1 MLRFA
6 PDCCDSSASLANPGN
21 SALMSMDW
29 LYGCSQVA
37 PRSRENTKK
46 DVKPWPLDVS
56 TPTIHSGPCVK
67 HYETLHSMKFLMCN
81 QLWKHLGTGQIWP
94 NRVVDLKFCGRPFR
108 FRCHQLRVFWVSE
121 ADKIIYPDE
130 SKKKPCVSTLY
141 LCSPKRQNAQHRPI
155 CLGTISPTTS
165 NDINVHT
172 CDLTAVKTWS

>member
-67 HYETLHSMKFLMCN
+67 HYETLSSMKFLMCN
-81 QLWKHLGTGQIWP
+81 QLWKHLGTEAKYGQTVLWISSFAGDPSGSDVTNFGSSEFLRLTKLYTQMSQKRNPALVRCTCVVP
-94 NRVVDLKFCGRPFR
+94 NVRMRSTAPSAWER
-108 FRCHQLRVFWVSE
+108 
-121 ADKIIYPDE
+121 YPQ
-130 SKKKPCVSTLY
+130 
-141 LCSPKRQNAQHRPI
+141 RHR
-155 CLGTISPTTS
+155 TTS
-165 NDINVHT
+165 MYILVT
-172 CDLTAVKTWS
+172 